1 MSQSVGLF
9 SVTIITIFKCMGR
22 LPLPVLQ
29 KIGIFVGSLAWI
41 FPIRYK
47 RKLSANIKQA
57 FPRYPPEF
65 PRLALQQIFQM
76 YFELPFFWSKSNN
89 DFLRQLNSEFDW
101 SVIKKSLESNKGVI
115 LVSAHVGAYELLLP
129 LFSLDHTLTAVYKP
143 ARSSWLN
150 NLMLI
155 SRSIQNLKMVPANRN
170 GANEL
175 VHDLRNGK
183 AIGMLVDHLPPKGSG
198 VYAPFFRR
206 PAYTLTLV
214 QRLQKLTG
222 SPIFAVGIERLRGSG
237 KFRLHIIPMD
247 ESANSDPVEFATKLN
262 QLVEKLICLM
272 PTQYLWG
279 YSRHKAPTKD
289 LS

>member
-1 MSQSVGLF
+1 MSQSLGFF
-9 SVTIITIFKCMGR
+9 SITIITIFKYMGR
-22 LPLPVLQ
+22 LPLVVLQ
-29 KIGIFVGSLAWI
+29 KMGIFVGFLAWI

-47 RKLSANIKQA
+47 KKLIANVKQA
-57 FPRYPPEF
+57 FPQHASEF

-76 YFELPFFWSKSNN
+76 YFELPFFWSKEN
-89 DFLRQLNSEFDW
+89 DNFLRQLNAEFDW
-101 SVIKKSLESNKGVI
+101 SIIEKSLESNKGAI

-150 NLMLI
+150 NLMLL
-155 SRSIQNLKMVPANRN
+155 SRSMKNLKMVPANRN
-170 GANEL
+170 GTNEL
-175 VHDLRNGK
+175 IHDLRNGQ

-198 VYAPFFRR
+198 VYAAFFQR

-222 SPIFAVGIERLRGSG
+222 SPIYAVGIERLRDSQ
-237 KFRLHIIPMD
+237 KFRLHIIPMED
-247 ESANSDPVEFATKLN
+247 SVNSDPVEFATKLN
-262 QLVEKLICLM
+262 QLVEQLICLM

-279 YSRHKAPTKD
+279 YSRYKAPAKD